1 MNPASLIYD
10 LPEADYHAHPA
21 LSSTGARRLLR
32 PGCPALFDWERQH
45 PRPATEAMKLG
56 RAAHRE
62 VLGVGSDFAL
72 TDKWDNFRTDAARE
86 WRDQAEVDGLIPM
99 LTNSSKWER
108 VQGMKTALLA
118 HASYRRLFD
127 PERGHAEASA
137 FWVDDETGVDCRA
150 RFDFLPD
157 PIKGRRLVIAD
168 YKKVTDPDPGAFAR
182 DAATYGYP
190 MQADWYLRGARALKL
205 DPDPQFVFVAQS
217 DQPPYLVSVT
227 YLTSADLQLA
237 HHRNRIALH
246 TFKGCSERGEWP
258 GYDAVT
264 ALPMPTYW
272 RIESE
277 DLIEGATE

>member
-1 MNPASLIYD
+1 
-10 LPEADYHAHPA
+10 
-21 LSSTGARRLLR
+21 
-32 PGCPALFDWERQH
+32 
-45 PRPATEAMKLG
+45 MKLG

-168 YKKVTDPDPGAFAR
+168 YKKTTDPDPGAFAR

-258 GYDAVT
+258 GYGAVT